1 MGIHGGGATMV
12 LTAIRAYERSD
23 LPLAERLPSLGRRF
37 PSLADAAGLDPWNA
51 DRLFA
56 WISERGAQSPAFHAG
71 LLLLNLHGRG
81 PWPPF
86 DVLAAARV
94 WDDEDRQM
102 FIDWMRV
109 WRF

>member
-1 MGIHGGGATMV
+1 MV

-37 PSLADAAGLDPWNA
+37 PSLAGAAGLDPWEPA
-51 DRLFA
+51 ALFA
-56 WISERGAQSPAFHAG
+56 WIRERGPGSPAYHSG
-71 LLLLNLHGRG
+71 LLLLNLHGDG
-81 PWPPF
+81 PWPHF

-94 WDDEDRQM
+94 WDGPDRQM